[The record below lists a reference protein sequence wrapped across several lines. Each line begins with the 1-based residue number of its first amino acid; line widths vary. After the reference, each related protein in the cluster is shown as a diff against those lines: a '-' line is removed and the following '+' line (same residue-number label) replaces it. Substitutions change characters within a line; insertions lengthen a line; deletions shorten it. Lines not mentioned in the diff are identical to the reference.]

1 VFQDFRRLLDVIGW
15 GMKVMFRRVGG
26 KSRVQTI
33 VLAAA
38 LLAYPCG
45 AFAQHGGGGGHI
57 GGGVAGGEGLSGGNH
72 ATGVDAKDDLRDFH
86 EIMAVQASTE
96 QKAAYAAMVKSTAGA
111 SAELKILIEQ
121 IGKENNVRDVASI
134 DKTLEDAVE
143 TARTL
148 NKKFLEGFSEA
159 QKSGLKE
166 ITKRL
171 NKADSELAQP
181 AKALDQAVETN
192 AAAAQMANAA
202 QGLERALTSFQ
213 HEQTGL
219 GEEMSITTFDNGQE
233 SAFNL
238 PPVKNSINFA
248 NQPMVITTSGVVS
261 KSVAEGG
268 QNIFA
273 VELTEDMSDLQ
284 LAIADVLRA
293 RLNKADACGERI
305 AIQTAALTGQQAA
318 GVVAAQLHYER
329 WTCTT
334 MFGREN
340 MNEMVEGNAS
350 IEVKLI
356 PAVAEDGS
364 LQLVAQMG
372 RVDAEG
378 LVGESLR
385 SGAAGERLRDK
396 IMESVLTVMRQG
408 GDFKAALPAGA
419 RGYATLRRAR
429 FQGTGSGRLIA
440 ILDGEIQVSND
451 NLAALTTELQR
462 SSQSPPALPQLMTR

>member
-1 VFQDFRRLLDVIGW
+1 
-15 GMKVMFRRVGG
+15 MFHSDIS
-26 KSRVQTI
+26 SRVKAI
-33 VLAAA
+33 VLAAV

-45 AFAQHGGGGGHI
+45 MWAQHGGGGGHV
-57 GGGVAGGEGLSGGNH
+57 GGGVAGGEGLSAGNH
-72 ATGVDAKDDLRDFH
+72 ASGVDAKDDLRDFH
-86 EIMAVQASTE
+86 EIMAVQASAE
-96 QKAAYAAMVKSTAGA
+96 QKTAYAAMVKSTTGA
-111 SAELKILIEQ
+111 STELKILIGL
-121 IGKENNVRDVASI
+121 IGKENSVQEVASH
-134 DKTLEDAVE
+134 DKTLEDAIE

-148 NKKFLEGFSEA
+148 NKRFLEGFSEA

-171 NKADSELAQP
+171 GKADSELAQQ

-192 AAAAQMANAA
+192 AVAAQMANTA
-202 QGLERALTSFQ
+202 QGLERAFTSFQ

-219 GEEMSITTFDNGQE
+219 GEEMSITPFDNGQE

-248 NQPMVITTSGVVS
+248 NRPMVITMSGVVS
-261 KSVAEGG
+261 NGVAEGG
-268 QNIFA
+268 QNTFA
-273 VELTEDMSDLQ
+273 VKLTEDMADLQ

-293 RLNKADACGERI
+293 QLNQADSCGERI
-305 AIQTAALTGQQAA
+305 AIQTAALTAQEGA

-334 MFGREN
+334 MFGRTS
-340 MNEMVEGNAS
+340 MNELVEGNGT
-350 IEVKLI
+350 IEVKLA
-356 PAVAEDGS
+356 PAVAQDGS

-385 SGAAGERLRDK
+385 SGSTGERLRDK
-396 IMESVLTVMRQG
+396 IMESVLAVMRQG

-440 ILDGEIQVSND
+440 VLDGEIQVSND
-451 NLAALTTELQR
+451 NLAALTTELQER